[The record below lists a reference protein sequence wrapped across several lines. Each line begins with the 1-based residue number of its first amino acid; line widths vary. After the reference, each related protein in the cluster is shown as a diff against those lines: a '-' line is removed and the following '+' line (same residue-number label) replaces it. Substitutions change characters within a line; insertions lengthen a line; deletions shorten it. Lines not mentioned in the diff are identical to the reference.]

1 MVRAARVWRGRRGPE
16 YMITPIRNGFAPTLP
31 GGRAQQPEPRP
42 TKKPTQNSKSMLYA
56 GIIPRSEILSTPLRT
71 KPRTGQTPHSIRVHR
86 RMRIKRKIGELG
98 MSLGGSLLLKRKGKS
113 VILCG
118 TAGAGFPVALGAPT
132 PAQECGVAAPYS
144 ASGILL
150 AR

>member
-1 MVRAARVWRGRRGPE
+1 
-16 YMITPIRNGFAPTLP
+16 
-31 GGRAQQPEPRP
+31 
-42 TKKPTQNSKSMLYA
+42 
-56 GIIPRSEILSTPLRT
+56 
-71 KPRTGQTPHSIRVHR
+71 
-86 RMRIKRKIGELG
+86 MRIKRKIGELG

-150 AR
+150 ARQAEPSKKGEEKEKGYLTGWQKIQLTWLKDKTTRNIHDRTP